1 MAKRKVNN
9 SELLALLA
17 ESENNNDTKITSEA
31 MSIDES
37 ERNEEG
43 NSSAKRP
50 NLPPLTGEAIRDKK
64 GVKQGQKIPIPRNR
78 IKPLKDNWMSIY
90 TPIVEQLK
98 LQIMYDTKTSHVQVR
113 TSKETTD
120 ALAVQ
125 RAADFVRAFAL
136 GFEVGDALALVR
148 IDELYVE
155 TFKITDIKMLKGDHL
170 ARAIGRVAGT
180 GGKNKHTIENA
191 TRTRIVM
198 ADQTLSVLGSFQN
211 VKTARR
217 TICAQVMGTPNSK
230 IHGTLK
236 GIADRMNSSM

>member
-17 ESENNNDTKITSEA
+17 ETENNNDKK

-37 ERNEEG
+37 ERNAEG

-50 NLPPLTGEAIRDKK
+50 NLPPLTGEAILDKK

-120 ALAVQ
+120 AL
-125 RAADFVRAFAL
+125 
-136 GFEVGDALALVR
+136 
-148 IDELYVE
+148 
-155 TFKITDIKMLKGDHL
+155 
-170 ARAIGRVAGT
+170 
-180 GGKNKHTIENA
+180 
-191 TRTRIVM
+191 
-198 ADQTLSVLGSFQN
+198 
-211 VKTARR
+211 
-217 TICAQVMGTPNSK
+217 
-230 IHGTLK
+230 
-236 GIADRMNSSM
+236 